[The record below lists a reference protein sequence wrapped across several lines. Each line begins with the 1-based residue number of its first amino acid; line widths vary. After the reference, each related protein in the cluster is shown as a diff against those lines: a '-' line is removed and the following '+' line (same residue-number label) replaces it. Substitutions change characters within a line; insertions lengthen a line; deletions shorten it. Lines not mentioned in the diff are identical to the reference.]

1 MASGTDSRILTINSG
16 SSSLKFALFEMAEEA
31 ERCLLNGRI
40 ERIGVDHGLLHVR
53 DEAGATLADEE
64 IAVPDHEAALEVLL
78 SWLREQRGEQIAH
91 AVGHRVVHGGP
102 DHTRPELITP
112 ELMAKLKDLIPLAP
126 DHLPQEIAAIEAVAR
141 RHPRTAQVACFDTAF
156 HRAMPRIAQLYGLPQ
171 DLIAGGII
179 RYGFHGLSYE
189 YLVEELRQTDR
200 AGAEGRVVMAHL
212 GNGASMAALR
222 GGRSV
227 EVTMGF
233 TPTSGL
239 VMSTRCGDLD
249 PSVVL
254 YLIEERG
261 FAPAAARDL
270 LNRKAGLL
278 GVSGETSDM
287 QDLLQREAS
296 DARAAEAVALFCY
309 RARQHLGAL
318 AAVLGGLDVLVFSG
332 GIGEN
337 ARPIRA
343 RICEGLAHL
352 GIAVD
357 AARNEANAPV
367 ISGDGSPVTVRV
379 IHTNEERMIARH
391 TGRALRERSA

>member
-1 MASGTDSRILTINSG
+1 MANGTDSLILTINSG
-16 SSSLKFALFEMAEEA
+16 SSSLKFALFDTAQEEQ
-31 ERCLLNGRI
+31 CLLSGLI
-40 ERIGVDHGLLHVR
+40 ERIGVGHGSLRVR
-53 DEAGATLADEE
+53 DQAGATLAEKE
-64 IAVPDHEAALEVLL
+64 VGVPDHEAALEVLL

-91 AVGHRVVHGGP
+91 AAGHRVVHGGA
-102 DHTRPELITP
+102 DHTHPERVTP
-112 ELMAKLKDLIPLAP
+112 ELLAELKDLIPLAP

-141 RHPRTAQVACFDTAF
+141 HHPGVAQVACFDTAF
-156 HRAMPRIAQLYGLPQ
+156 HRTMPRIAQLYGLPQ
-171 DLIAGGII
+171 DLMAAGVI

-189 YLVEELRQTDR
+189 YLMEELRQTNR
-200 AGAEGRVVMAHL
+200 AEAEGRVVIAHL

-227 EVTMGF
+227 DVTMGF

-254 YLIEERG
+254 YLIEQRG
-261 FAPAAARDL
+261 LAPAAVRDL
-270 LNRKAGLL
+270 LNRQAGLL

-287 QDLLQREAS
+287 QDLLRREGS

-318 AAVLGGLDVLVFSG
+318 AAVLGGLDALVFSG

-337 ARPIRA
+337 APPIRA

-357 AARNEANAPV
+357 VARNEANAPV

-379 IHTNEERMIARH
+379 MNTNEERMIARH

>member
-1 MASGTDSRILTINSG
+1 MANETDSLILTINSG
-16 SSSLKFALFEMAEEA
+16 SSSLKFALFEMAEG
-31 ERCLLNGRI
+31 ERCLRSGLI
-40 ERIGVDHGLLHVR
+40 ERVGLDHGLLHVR
-53 DEAGATLADEE
+53 DETGAALAEE
-64 IAVPDHEAALEVLL
+64 PVAVPDHQAALEVLL
-78 SWLREQRGEQIAH
+78 AWLRKERGGQIAH

-102 DHTRPELITP
+102 HHTRPEFVTP
-112 ELMAKLKDLIPLAP
+112 ALLAELKDLIPLAP

-141 RHPRTAQVACFDTAF
+141 RHPGTPQVACFDTAF
-156 HRAMPRIAQLYGLPQ
+156 HRTMPRVAQLYGLPQ
-171 DLIAGGII
+171 QLSAGGVI

-189 YLVEELRQTDR
+189 YLVEELRR
-200 AGAEGRVVMAHL
+200 ANQAEAEGRVVIAHL
-212 GNGASMAALR
+212 GNGASMAAVR

-261 FAPAAARDL
+261 LTPAAVRNV
-270 LNRKAGLL
+270 LNCEAGLL

-287 QDLLQREAS
+287 QDLLRREGR
-296 DARAAEAVALFCY
+296 DARAAEAVELFCY
-309 RARQHLGAL
+309 QARKHLGAL
-318 AAVLGGLDVLVFSG
+318 AAALGGLDALVFSG

-337 ARPIRA
+337 ARPVRA

-352 GIAVD
+352 GIVID
-357 AARNEANAPV
+357 AARNEASAPI
-367 ISGDGSPVTVRV
+367 ISRDDSPVTVRV
-379 IHTNEERMIARH
+379 IKTNEERMIARH
-391 TGRALRERSA
+391 ASRAIRERSA

>member
-1 MASGTDSRILTINSG
+1 MANGTDGPILTINSG
-16 SSSLKFALFEMAEEA
+16 SSSLKFALFEMAEG
-31 ERCLLNGRI
+31 ERRLLSGLI
-40 ERIGVDHGLLHVR
+40 ERIGVERGLFHAR
-53 DEAGATLADEE
+53 DEVGAALAEE
-64 IAVPDHEAALEVLL
+64 QVAVPDHEAALEVLL
-78 SWLREQRGEQIAH
+78 SWLRKERGEQVAK

-102 DHTRPELITP
+102 DHTRPEVITP
-112 ELMAKLKDLIPLAP
+112 ELLAKLKDLIPLAP

-141 RHPRTAQVACFDTAF
+141 HYPAAAQVACFDTAF
-156 HRAMPRIAQLYGLPQ
+156 HRTMPRIAQLYGLPRE
-171 DLIAGGII
+171 LTAGGVI

-189 YLVEELRQTDR
+189 YLVEELRHTNG
-200 AGAEGRVVMAHL
+200 AEAEGRVVIAHL

-254 YLIEERG
+254 YLIEARG
-261 FAPAAARDL
+261 LTPAAVREL
-270 LNRKAGLL
+270 LNREAGLL

-287 QDLLQREAS
+287 QDLLEREGA

-309 RARQHLGAL
+309 QARKHLGAL

-337 ARPIRA
+337 ARPVRA
-343 RICEGLAHL
+343 RICEGLEYL
-352 GIAVD
+352 GLRVD
-357 AARNEANAPV
+357 AGRNEANAPV
-367 ISGDGSPVTVRV
+367 ISGDESRVTVRV
-379 IHTNEERMIARH
+379 MKTDEERMIARH
-391 TGRALRERSA
+391 TARVIHERSV